1 MKSDFLDTLEDRVL
15 IGDGAMGTELYTRGV
30 GLDVNFDELN
40 VTRPDLVQ
48 SIHHDYVQAGAQFLE
63 ANTYGASRG
72 PLPGHGLADRLTHIT
87 AAAVRRCGRPGRRAQ
102 RRAGGR
108 ARRGIAAPPG
118 CRGTTTRRYRAGS
131 RAARSSAYHR

>member
-1 MKSDFLDTLEDRVL
+1 MKLGFLDTLEDRVL

-48 SIHHDYVQAGAQFLE
+48 SVHQDYVRAGARFLE

-72 PLPGHGLADRLTHIT
+72 RLQGYGLADRLTDIN
-87 AAAVRRCGRPGRRAQ
+87 AAYRRTLSPDRRPWPRYAVSHHCLW
-102 RRAGGR
+102 
-108 ARRGIAAPPG
+108 
-118 CRGTTTRRYRAGS
+118 
-131 RAARSSAYHR
+131 